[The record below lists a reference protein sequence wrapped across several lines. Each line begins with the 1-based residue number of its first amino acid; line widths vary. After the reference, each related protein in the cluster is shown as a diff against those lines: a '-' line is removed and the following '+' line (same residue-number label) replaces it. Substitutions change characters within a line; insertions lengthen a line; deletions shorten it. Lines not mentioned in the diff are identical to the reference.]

1 MANGEYKNIMIMK
14 NGKFI
19 GFGLW
24 VIGMLLVSVPTL
36 AQQQQWQSTSAMQGT
51 GSAYAPQVTA
61 VGATSV
67 GDMATTTGSAK
78 APGGPR
84 RVGEDYSDDWGH
96 NQHVGE
102 GDTGSPVGDALI
114 PLLVMSLA
122 FGGYIALR
130 RKRTAV

>member
-14 NGKFI
+14 NVKVI
-19 GFGLW
+19 SFGLW

-36 AQQQQWQSTSAMQGT
+36 AQQQEWQSTSAMQGT

-67 GDMATTTGSAK
+67 GDMATTTTSSPAHVS
-78 APGGPR
+78 GPR
-84 RVGEDYSDDWGH
+84 RDKE
-96 NQHVGE
+96 NP
-102 GDTGSPVGDALI
+102 GDIGYKDEGSPIGDALL

-122 FGGYIALR
+122 FGGYVAIR
-130 RKRTAV
+130 RKRLAEQASR